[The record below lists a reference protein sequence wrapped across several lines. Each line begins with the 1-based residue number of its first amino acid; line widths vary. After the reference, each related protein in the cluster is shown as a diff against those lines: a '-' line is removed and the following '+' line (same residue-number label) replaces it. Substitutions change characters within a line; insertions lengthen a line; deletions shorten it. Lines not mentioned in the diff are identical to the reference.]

1 MCNYASFVALHIK
14 KNKEEKSMDLI
25 HSGRSVQIFHITLS
39 HSAWVKLSRKSNF
52 CDSDSYILICYAV
65 GNKYFV
71 TAEQFFTS
79 VLSILWVALA
89 EMKNCSRITKY
100 LVPTYC

>member
-1 MCNYASFVALHIK
+1 
-14 KNKEEKSMDLI
+14 MDLI

-39 HSAWVKLSRKSNF
+39 HSAWVNLSRKSNF
-52 CDSDSYILICYAV
+52 CNSGSYIHTCYAI

-71 TAEQFFTS
+71 LVEQFFRS
-79 VLSILWVALA
+79 VLSLLSLALE
-89 EMKNCSRITKY
+89 EMKNCSSITKY

>member
-1 MCNYASFVALHIK
+1 
-14 KNKEEKSMDLI
+14 MDLF

-39 HSAWVKLSRKSNF
+39 LGQIVQEIQF
-52 CDSDSYILICYAV
+52 LIRTCYAV
-65 GNKYFV
+65 ENKYFV

-79 VLSILWVALA
+79 VLSILWLALA